1 MAVRRNFMIWS
12 NLIEPTTSC
21 LCERDQCRRHRSG
34 VYQHKSEP
42 CSRCLGAL
50 TYNHCAGN
58 ICIWCW
64 VIATDPSQEAGPAVG
79 PPYCFPSFTPMMR
92 KAETRYLLV
101 KMLWRI
107 TAHSRVMSITKQACK
122 QTSNLS
128 RLYTWQHVDVDYT
141 KSLKEKHYNMYRK
154 TRAGIYA
161 WSSYD
166 ARVVGIGTAGWTAL
180 CLRFGCDEIEAGRH
194 AGGQRFAYVH
204 VWAHKFCATSL
215 HAIKLKWMHLS
226 MFPYLQRGTKHSST
240 AGVIFVHT
248 RDGWSSK
255 LHP

>member
-1 MAVRRNFMIWS
+1 MAVRRNFMIWT

-107 TAHSRVMSITKQACK
+107 TAHSRVMSITIHKASM
-122 QTSNLS
+122 QTNQQSLS
-128 RLYTWQHVDVDYT
+128 LIYMATRRRGLHEVFERKTLQHVQEN
-141 KSLKEKHYNMYRK
+141 K
-154 TRAGIYA
+154 
-161 WSSYD
+161 
-166 ARVVGIGTAGWTAL
+166 GWHICMVL
-180 CLRFGCDEIEAGRH
+180 VRR
-194 AGGQRFAYVH
+194 
-204 VWAHKFCATSL
+204 
-215 HAIKLKWMHLS
+215 
-226 MFPYLQRGTKHSST
+226 
-240 AGVIFVHT
+240 
-248 RDGWSSK
+248 
-255 LHP
+255 